1 MTITLL
7 LTVSFL
13 RSMAQNKVQ
22 SFIGISTPEISVQLE
37 DHLSNV
43 FTQKSSTVSALGGQL
58 VIGFRYAF
66 TDQLALSLRGD
77 CFRKAEIRITNENRN
92 NNSGRLVTKQEMT

>member
-1 MTITLL
+1 MTIRLL

-43 FTQKSSTVSALGGQL
+43 FTQKSSIVSALGGQL
-58 VIGFRYAF
+58 GIGFKYAF
-66 TDQLALSLRGD
+66 TDQLALSLQGD
-77 CFRKAEIRITNENRN
+77 CFRTAGIKMTNENRN
-92 NNSGRLVTKQEMT
+92 NNARRLVTKQEMT